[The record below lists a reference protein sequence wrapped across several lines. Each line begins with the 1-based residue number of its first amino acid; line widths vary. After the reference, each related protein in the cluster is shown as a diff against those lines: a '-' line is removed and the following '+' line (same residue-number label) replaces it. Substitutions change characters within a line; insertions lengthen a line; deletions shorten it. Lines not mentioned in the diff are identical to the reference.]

1 MKRFLLGVACAAALG
16 HFSQA
21 AGAAEPYPSKPVRII
36 VGLAPGGATD
46 IQARWYAQKL
56 TERLG
61 RSFIVDN
68 RTGAGG
74 LLAYQIAANAAP
86 DGYTVVAA
94 TASFTIVPA
103 VQAKV
108 PYDTVKDYEPVALV
122 TKAPYLVIVSN
133 SFGPKTV
140 SEMIAYAR
148 AKPGALLI
156 AIPGTGT
163 INHLGGAWLSQ
174 LTNTKITLVPYKGAG
189 PSLAAVLSNEVP
201 VTFANVLSALP
212 MVKTGRVRAIA
223 VTTGERSSA
232 LPDLPTIAEGGAPG
246 FDVATWHGW
255 LAPKGTPRAVVLKLN
270 QELAAVV
277 KSPEIGDKLAE
288 DGAIAITQTPEQFG
302 KYIADEGSRWK
313 SLVKE
318 TGLRIQ

>member
-1 MKRFLLGVACAAALG
+1 MKRIRAGVASIIALAGMG
-16 HFSQA
+16 HVA
-21 AGAAEPYPSKPVRII
+21 HAAETYPAKPVRII

-74 LLAYQIAANAAP
+74 LLAYQLAANAAP

-103 VQAKV
+103 VQPKV

-133 SFGPKTV
+133 STGPKSV
-140 SEMIAYAR
+140 PEMIAFAR
-148 AKPGALLI
+148 SKPGALLI

-174 LTNTKITLVPYKGAG
+174 ITNTKITLVPYKGAG

-232 LPDLPTIAEGGAPG
+232 LPDLPTVAEGGVPG
-246 FDVATWHGW
+246 FDVNTWHGW
-255 LAPKGTPRAVVLKLN
+255 LAPKGTPRAIVQKLN

-277 KSPEIGDKLAE
+277 KSPDLAEKLAE
-288 DGAIAITQTPEQFG
+288 DGAIAIFQTPEQFG
-302 KYIADEGSRWK
+302 KYIADEGARWK

-318 TGLRIQ
+318 TGLRIN

>member
-1 MKRFLLGVACAAALG
+1 M
-16 HFSQA
+16 
-21 AGAAEPYPSKPVRII
+21 
-36 VGLAPGGATD
+36 
-46 IQARWYAQKL
+46 
-56 TERLG
+56 
-61 RSFIVDN
+61 DN

-74 LLAYQIAANAAP
+74 LLAYQLAANAAP

-103 VQAKV
+103 VQPKV

-133 SFGPKTV
+133 STGPKSV
-140 SEMIAYAR
+140 PEMIAFAR
-148 AKPGALLI
+148 SKPGALLI

-174 LTNTKITLVPYKGAG
+174 ITNTKITLVPYKGAG

-232 LPDLPTIAEGGAPG
+232 LPDLPTVAEGGVPG
-246 FDVATWHGW
+246 FDVNTWHGW
-255 LAPKGTPRAVVLKLN
+255 LAPKGTPRAIVQKLN

-277 KSPEIGDKLAE
+277 KSPDLAEKLAE
-288 DGAIAITQTPEQFG
+288 DGAIAIFQTPEQFG

-318 TGLRIQ
+318 TGLRIN